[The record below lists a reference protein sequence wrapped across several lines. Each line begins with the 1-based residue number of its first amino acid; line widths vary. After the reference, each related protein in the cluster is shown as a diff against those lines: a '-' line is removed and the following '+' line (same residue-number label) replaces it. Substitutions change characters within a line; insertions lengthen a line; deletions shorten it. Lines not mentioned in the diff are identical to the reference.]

1 MGLAV
6 GTPLTVILLACA
18 ALIGAAVA
26 IAFILRTRR
35 FSASVRAIAAA
46 IARMREG
53 DLSSSLPESGSGD
66 LGLLA
71 EAVNGLWGEVRARLR
86 TLERDR
92 TTRDAML
99 SALDEAV
106 ILLDAQDRVLYQNPA
121 AGSLLGTSLK
131 DARQVAPGSI
141 RTLIGTAR
149 QAGRAAAREVTLEPG
164 GRTLLVNAIGLSG
177 EGTVLVVLRDVT
189 EARTVDAVRRDFVAN
204 ASHELRTPV
213 ASIQAL
219 AETVVSA
226 AVDDPDSVARFGAQ
240 LEGEALRLSRI
251 VSDLLDLSRLE
262 GGASDR
268 DEIRLDRLVLEEA
281 GVYRDR
287 AEAAGLSMGVEVGG
301 SVRVRGSTRDLA
313 LLVRNLI
320 ENAIQYTRSGGRVDV
335 TVRSQDDG
343 AIVEVR
349 DTGVGIPSRDR
360 ARVFERFFRV
370 DRARSRETGGTGLG
384 LSIVKHVAENHGG
397 SVALES
403 ELGLGSTFTVRL
415 PAVDTRPSDAS
426 PPRS

>member
-6 GTPLTVILLACA
+6 DASLTVILLASV

-26 IAFILRTRR
+26 MGLIARSRR
-35 FSASVRAIAAA
+35 LSASVRAMSAA
-46 IARMREG
+46 IARMGEG
-53 DLSSSLPESGSGD
+53 I
-66 LGLLA
+66 
-71 EAVNGLWGEVRARLR
+71 R

-121 AGSLLGTSLK
+121 AGSLLGSSFN

-141 RTLIGTAR
+141 RALIGTAR

-177 EGTVLVVLRDVT
+177 EDMVLVVLRDVT
-189 EARTVDAVRRDFVAN
+189 EARTLDAVRRDFVAN

-226 AVDDPDSVARFGAQ
+226 AVDDPGSVARFGAQ

-262 GGASDR
+262 GGTSDR
-268 DEIRLDRLVLEEA
+268 DEVRLDRLVLEEV
-281 GVYRDR
+281 GIYRDR
-287 AEAAGLSMGVEVGG
+287 AEAAGLSLTVEADGPVRVGG
-301 SVRVRGSTRDLA
+301 SARDLA
-313 LLVRNLI
+313 LLVRNLV
-320 ENAIQYTRSGGRVDV
+320 ENAIQYTRSGGRVSV
-335 TVRSQDDG
+335 SVRSEEDS

-349 DTGVGIPSRDR
+349 DTGVGIPSRDQT
-360 ARVFERFFRV
+360 RVFERFFRV

-384 LSIVKHVAENHGG
+384 LSIVKHVAENHAG
-397 SVALES
+397 SVALAS
-403 ELGLGSTFTVRL
+403 ELGRGSTFTVRL
-415 PAVDTRPSDAS
+415 PAVGAEPSEA
-426 PPRS
+426 